1 MIKVESDSHYYIMR
15 ANEENDVALTADYFD
30 PQWLKSQH
38 LIDEIKTGRGEVCFF
53 SLQGRQFALRQYLRG
68 GLVAK
73 VNKRR
78 FLWKNIKSTRVYSE
92 LSLLDYMHANGL
104 NVPLPVAGRVE
115 KSGATYQAAIIT
127 EIIPN
132 ANELHQLLLARPVS
146 KDIWRSIGKSIKQ
159 MHDLNVCHDDINV
172 KNILIDDKE
181 QIFLI
186 DFDKCARKSSGSW
199 KEKNVARL
207 RRSLDKQ
214 AMKHQDY
221 AFNLNDWAAL
231 EQGYSGAR

>member
-1 MIKVESDSHYYIMR
+1 MIKVESDAHYYIMS
-15 ANEENDVALTADYFD
+15 ANEVDGVALTADYFD
-30 PQWLKSQH
+30 PEWLKKQNI
-38 LIDEIKTGRGEVCFF
+38 IDEIKTGRGEVCFF
-53 SLQGRQFALRQYLRG
+53 SLQGRQFALRQYFRG

-73 VNKRR
+73 VNKRS
-78 FLWKNIKSTRVYSE
+78 FLWKNIKSTRVYGE

-104 NVPLPVAGRVE
+104 NVPLPIAGRVE
-115 KSGATYQAAIIT
+115 KSGVIYHAAIIT

-132 ANELHQLLLARPVS
+132 ANELHQLLLKSPVS
-146 KDIWRSIGKSIKQ
+146 EDIWHSIGKSIRK
-159 MHDLNVCHDDINV
+159 MHNLNVCHDDINV

-186 DFDKCARKSSGSW
+186 DFDKCERKTSGNW

-214 AMKHQDY
+214 SSKHQGY
-221 AFNLNDWAAL
+221 AFNSDDWAAL
-231 EQGYSGAR
+231 EQGYSDA